1 MHYGEL
7 GLEKSAIIFDAIN
20 TAWFELCTGK

>member
-1 MHYGEL
+1 MRYGGL